1 MFYIILFDKQNK
13 NKNHMTIFCVEK
25 KKNLINFI
33 TKNLQIDVVI
43 SMIGDVGVVGLV
55 MRIFLYVGL
64 EA

>member
-1 MFYIILFDKQNK
+1 
-13 NKNHMTIFCVEK
+13 MTIFCVEK
-25 KKNLINFI
+25 KKQKILQILLQ
-33 TKNLQIDVVI
+33 KNLQIDVVI

>member
-1 MFYIILFDKQNK
+1 MW
-13 NKNHMTIFCVEK
+13 K
-25 KKNLINFI
+25 KKTKNLTNFI